1 MWRSSLSGWCN
12 SNPHSLHLVLVDF
25 PFFPKRPMTYD
36 FYELIKRFFIPCS
49 LAIKNI
55 TVLGS
60 GVMGHGIAQ
69 VSATAGYNVVLRDIK
84 QEFLDKAME
93 KIKWSLDKLV
103 TKEKISSEE
112 GATIFSRITPIVDL
126 NDAVKDAELVIEVV
140 PEIMDLKKQVYAE
153 LDKVAKPEVVFA
165 SNTSTLP
172 ITEIANTTSR
182 PDKFIGIHFFNPPQ
196 LMKLVEVIPG
206 EKTSQEI
213 TNLTQEFVKSVNKQA
228 VLCRKD
234 VPGFIINRLF
244 IPMVHE
250 ACYLQD
256 RTGST
261 LEEIDSAVKFKLGFP
276 MGIFE
281 LADFTGMDVIH
292 KATVEMHLRDKK
304 VITPHKTIEKM
315 FDEKK
320 LGQKSGEGY
329 YKYSDDKYERVELS
343 EELAQKCNPIQLVAN
358 VLNNA
363 AWLITNGASDIEEI
377 EMAARLG
384 LGLRKPLFETAK
396 EVGIKNIVDE
406 LNNLA
411 QIHGEFYKPDP
422 LLESMV

>member
-1 MWRSSLSGWCN
+1 
-12 SNPHSLHLVLVDF
+12 
-25 PFFPKRPMTYD
+25 MTV
-36 FYELIKRFFIPCS
+36 
-49 LAIKNI
+49 KNI

-103 TKEKISSEE
+103 SKEKISKEE
-112 GATIFSRITPIVDL
+112 GDSIFSRITPIVDL
-126 NDAVKDAELVIEVV
+126 NEAVKNAELVIEVV
-140 PEIMDLKKQVYAE
+140 PEIMDLKKLVYAE
-153 LDKVAKPEVVFA
+153 LDKVAGPEVIFA

-182 PDKFIGIHFFNPPQ
+182 PEKFIGIHFFNPPQ
-196 LMKLVEVIPG
+196 LMKLVEIIPG

-213 TNLTQEFVKSVNKQA
+213 TDLTQEYVKSVNKQA

-250 ACYLQD
+250 ACYAQD
-256 RTGST
+256 RTNAT

-304 VITPHKTIEKM
+304 VINPHPTIEKM
-315 FDEKK
+315 FNEKK

-329 YKYSDDKYERVELS
+329 YKYSDDKYERVSLS
-343 EELAQKCNPIQLVAN
+343 EELAEKFNPIQLVAN
-358 VLNNA
+358 ILNNA
-363 AWLITNGASDIEEI
+363 AWLITNGASDIGEI
-377 EMAARLG
+377 EKAARLG
-384 LGLRKPLFETAK
+384 LGLKKPLFETAK
-396 EVGIKNIVDE
+396 EIGIKNIIDE
-406 LNNLA
+406 LNELA
-411 QIHGEFYKPDP
+411 EKHGEFYKPDP
-422 LLESMV
+422 LLISMQ

>member
-1 MWRSSLSGWCN
+1 
-12 SNPHSLHLVLVDF
+12 
-25 PFFPKRPMTYD
+25 MT
-36 FYELIKRFFIPCS
+36 
-49 LAIKNI
+49 IKNI

-69 VSATAGYNVVLRDIK
+69 VSATAGYNIVLRDIE
-84 QEFLDKAME
+84 QGFLDKAME
-93 KIKWSLDKLV
+93 KIRWSLDKLV
-103 TKEKISSEE
+103 SKEKISKEE
-112 GATIFSRITPIVDL
+112 GDAIFGRIKPVVDL
-126 NDAVKDAELVIEVV
+126 KEAVKDAELVIEVV
-140 PEIMDLKKQVYAE
+140 PEIMDLKKKVYAE
-153 LDKVAKPEVVFA
+153 LDEVAAPEVIFA

-206 EKTSQEI
+206 EKTSKEI
-213 TNLTQEFVKSVNKQA
+213 TEITKDYVKSVNKQA

-250 ACYLQD
+250 ACFVKD
-256 RTGST
+256 RTGAT

-304 VITPHKTIEKM
+304 VINPHPLVEKM

-329 YKYSDDKYERVELS
+329 YKYSDDKYERVALS
-343 EELAQKCNPIQLVAN
+343 EELAEKCNPIQLVAN
-358 VLNNA
+358 ILNNA
-363 AWLITNGASDIEEI
+363 AWLVTNGASDIDEI
-377 EMAARLG
+377 EKAAQLG

-396 EVGIKNIVDE
+396 EIGIKNIVDE
-406 LNNLA
+406 LNKLA
-411 QIHGEFYKPDP
+411 EEYGEFYKPDP
-422 LLESMV
+422 LLVSMQ

>member
-1 MWRSSLSGWCN
+1 MKKYIIK
-12 SNPHSLHLVLVDF
+12 DTE
-25 PFFPKRPMTYD
+25 FFQSMTV
-36 FYELIKRFFIPCS
+36 
-49 LAIKNI
+49 KNI

-103 TKEKISSEE
+103 SKEKISKEE
-112 GATIFSRITPIVDL
+112 GDSIFSRITPIVDL
-126 NDAVKDAELVIEVV
+126 DEAVKNAELVIEVV
-140 PEIMDLKKQVYAE
+140 PEIMDLKKSVYAE
-153 LDKVAKPEVVFA
+153 LDKAAGPEVIFA

-182 PDKFIGIHFFNPPQ
+182 PEKFIGIHFFNPPQ

-206 EKTSQEI
+206 EKTAQEI
-213 TNLTQEFVKSVNKQA
+213 TDLTQEYVKSVNKQA

-250 ACYLQD
+250 ACYAKD
-256 RTGST
+256 RTNAT
-261 LEEIDSAVKFKLGFP
+261 LEEIDSAVKLKLGFP

-304 VITPHKTIEKM
+304 VINPHPTVEKM

-329 YKYSDDKYERVELS
+329 YKYSDDKYERVALS
-343 EELAQKCNPIQLVAN
+343 EELAEKFNPIQLVAN
-358 VLNNA
+358 ILNNA
-363 AWLITNGASDIEEI
+363 AWLITNGASDIGEI
-377 EMAARLG
+377 EKAAQLG
-384 LGLRKPLFETAK
+384 LGLKKPLFETAK
-396 EVGIKNIVDE
+396 EIGIKNIVNE
-406 LNNLA
+406 LNKLA
-411 QIHGEFYKPDP
+411 ERHGEFYKPDP
-422 LLESMV
+422 LLISMQ

>member
-1 MWRSSLSGWCN
+1 MN
-12 SNPHSLHLVLVDF
+12 
-25 PFFPKRPMTYD
+25 
-36 FYELIKRFFIPCS
+36 ELIKGIS
-49 LAIKNI
+49 EYGLLNIKNI

-93 KIKWSLDKLV
+93 KIRWSLDKLV
-103 TKEKISSEE
+103 TKEKISKEE
-112 GATIFSRITPIVDL
+112 GNSIFSRISPVVDL

-153 LDKVAKPEVVFA
+153 LDKAAKPEVIFA

-256 RTGST
+256 RTGAS

-292 KATVEMHLRDKK
+292 KATVEMYLRDKK
-304 VITPHKTIEKM
+304 VINPHKTIEKM

-363 AWLITNGASDIEEI
+363 AWLITNGASDVEEI
-377 EMAARLG
+377 EKAAKLG

-396 EVGIKNIVDE
+396 EIGIQNIVDE
-406 LNNLA
+406 LNNLTRE
-411 QIHGEFYKPDP
+411 HGEFYRPDP
-422 LLESMV
+422 LLETMI

>member
-1 MWRSSLSGWCN
+1 MS
-12 SNPHSLHLVLVDF
+12 
-25 PFFPKRPMTYD
+25 
-36 FYELIKRFFIPCS
+36 
-49 LAIKNI
+49 IKNI

-69 VSATAGYNVVLRDIK
+69 VSAAAGYNVVLRDIE
-84 QEFLDKAME
+84 QGFLDKAME
-93 KIKWSLDKLV
+93 KIRWSLDKLV
-103 TKEKISSEE
+103 TKEKISKEE
-112 GATIFSRITPIVDL
+112 GDVIFGRITPIVDL
-126 NDAVKDAELVIEVV
+126 NEAVKDAELVIEVV
-140 PEIMDLKKQVYAE
+140 PEIMDLKKKVYAE
-153 LDKVAKPEVVFA
+153 LDKVAGPEVIFA

-182 PDKFIGIHFFNPPQ
+182 PEKFIGIHFFNPPQ

-206 EKTSQEI
+206 EKTASEI
-213 TNLTQEFVKSVNKQA
+213 TKLTQEYVKSINKQA

-250 ACYLQD
+250 ACFVKD
-256 RTGST
+256 RTGAT

-304 VITPHKTIEKM
+304 VINPHPLVEKM

-329 YKYSDDKYERVELS
+329 YKYSDDKYERVTLS
-343 EELAQKCNPIQLVAN
+343 EELAKKCNPIQLVAN
-358 VLNNA
+358 ILNNA
-363 AWLITNGASDIEEI
+363 AWLVSNGASDIEEI
-377 EMAARLG
+377 EKAVQLG
-384 LGLRKPLFETAK
+384 LGLKKPLFETAK
-396 EVGIKNIVDE
+396 EIGIKNIVDE
-406 LNNLA
+406 LNKLA
-411 QIHGEFYKPDP
+411 AEHGEFYKPDP
-422 LLESMV
+422 LLESTQ

>member
-1 MWRSSLSGWCN
+1 
-12 SNPHSLHLVLVDF
+12 
-25 PFFPKRPMTYD
+25 MTV
-36 FYELIKRFFIPCS
+36 
-49 LAIKNI
+49 KNI

-103 TKEKISSEE
+103 SKEKISKEE
-112 GATIFSRITPIVDL
+112 GESIFSRITPIVDL
-126 NDAVKDAELVIEVV
+126 NEAVKNAELVIEVV
-140 PEIMDLKKQVYAE
+140 PEIMDLKKSVYAE
-153 LDKVAKPEVVFA
+153 LDKVAGPEVIFA

-182 PDKFIGIHFFNPPQ
+182 PEKFIGIHFFNPPQ

-206 EKTSQEI
+206 EKTAQEI
-213 TNLTQEFVKSVNKQA
+213 TDLTQEYVKSVNKQA

-250 ACYLQD
+250 ACFAQD
-256 RTGST
+256 RTNAT

-304 VITPHKTIEKM
+304 VINPHPTVEKM

-329 YKYSDDKYERVELS
+329 YKYSDDKYERVNLS
-343 EELAQKCNPIQLVAN
+343 EELAQKFNPIQLVAN
-358 VLNNA
+358 IVNNA
-363 AWLITNGASDIEEI
+363 AWLITNGASDIGEI
-377 EMAARLG
+377 EKAAQLG
-384 LGLRKPLFETAK
+384 LGLKKPLFETAK
-396 EVGIKNIVDE
+396 EIGIKNIVDE
-406 LNNLA
+406 LNKLTEKY
-411 QIHGEFYKPDP
+411 GEFYKPDP
-422 LLESMV
+422 LLISMQ

>member
-1 MWRSSLSGWCN
+1 MS
-12 SNPHSLHLVLVDF
+12 V
-25 PFFPKRPMTYD
+25 
-36 FYELIKRFFIPCS
+36 
-49 LAIKNI
+49 KNI

-103 TKEKISSEE
+103 SKEKISKEE
-112 GATIFSRITPIVDL
+112 GDSIFSRITPIVDL
-126 NDAVKDAELVIEVV
+126 NEAVKNAELVIEVV
-140 PEIMDLKKQVYAE
+140 PEIMDLKKSVYAE
-153 LDKVAKPEVVFA
+153 LDKAANPEVVFA

-182 PDKFIGIHFFNPPQ
+182 PEKFIGIHFFNPPQ

-213 TNLTQEFVKSVNKQA
+213 TDLTLEYVKSVNKQA
-228 VLCRKD
+228 VVCRKD

-250 ACYLQD
+250 ACYAQD
-256 RTGST
+256 RTNST

-304 VITPHKTIEKM
+304 VINPHPTVEKM

-329 YKYSDDKYERVELS
+329 YKYSDDKYERVTLS
-343 EELAQKCNPIQLVAN
+343 EELAQKFNPIQLVAN
-358 VLNNA
+358 ILNNA

-377 EMAARLG
+377 EKAAQLG
-384 LGLRKPLFETAK
+384 LGLKKPLFETAK
-396 EVGIKNIVDE
+396 EIGIKNIVDE
-406 LNNLA
+406 LNKLA
-411 QIHGEFYKPDP
+411 EKHGEFYKPDP
-422 LLESMV
+422 LLISMQ

>member
-1 MWRSSLSGWCN
+1 M
-12 SNPHSLHLVLVDF
+12 VV
-25 PFFPKRPMTYD
+25 
-36 FYELIKRFFIPCS
+36 
-49 LAIKNI
+49 KNI

-103 TKEKISSEE
+103 SKEKISKEE
-112 GATIFSRITPIVDL
+112 GESIFSRITPIVDL
-126 NDAVKDAELVIEVV
+126 NEAVKNAELIIEVV
-140 PEIMDLKKQVYAE
+140 PEIMDLKKLVYAE
-153 LDKVAKPEVVFA
+153 LDKVAGPEVIFA

-182 PDKFIGIHFFNPPQ
+182 PEKFIGIHFFNPPQ

-213 TNLTQEFVKSVNKQA
+213 TDLTQEYVKSVNKQA

-250 ACYLQD
+250 ACFAQD
-256 RTGST
+256 RTNAT

-304 VITPHKTIEKM
+304 VINPHPTVEKM

-329 YKYSDDKYERVELS
+329 YKYSDDKYERVNLS
-343 EELAQKCNPIQLVAN
+343 EELAQKFNPIQLVAN
-358 VLNNA
+358 IVNNA
-363 AWLITNGASDIEEI
+363 AWLITNGASDIGEI
-377 EMAARLG
+377 EKAAQLG
-384 LGLRKPLFETAK
+384 LGLKKPLFETAK
-396 EVGIKNIVDE
+396 EIGIKNIVDE
-406 LNNLA
+406 LNKLA
-411 QIHGEFYKPDP
+411 EKYGEFYKPDP
-422 LLESMV
+422 LLISMQ

>member
-1 MWRSSLSGWCN
+1 MMKKYVIKDTEF
-12 SNPHSLHLVLVDF
+12 HQHMLV
-25 PFFPKRPMTYD
+25 
-36 FYELIKRFFIPCS
+36 
-49 LAIKNI
+49 KNI

-103 TKEKISSEE
+103 SKEKISKEKADS
-112 GATIFSRITPIVDL
+112 IFSRIIPIVDL
-126 NDAVKDAELVIEVV
+126 KEAVKNAEMIIEVV
-140 PEIMDLKKQVYAE
+140 PEIMELKKKVYAE
-153 LDKVAKPEVVFA
+153 LDAVAGPDVIFA

-182 PDKFIGIHFFNPPQ
+182 PEKFIGIHFFNPPQ
-196 LMKLVEVIPG
+196 LMKLVEIIPG
-206 EKTSQEI
+206 EKTTQVI
-213 TNLTQEFVKSVNKQA
+213 TDLTQEYVKSVNKQA

-250 ACYLQD
+250 ACYAQD
-256 RTGST
+256 RTNAT

-304 VITPHKTIEKM
+304 VINPHPTIEKM

-329 YKYSDDKYERVELS
+329 YKYSDDKYERVALS
-343 EELAQKCNPIQLVAN
+343 EELAEKFNPIQLVAN
-358 VLNNA
+358 ILNNA
-363 AWLITNGASDIEEI
+363 AWLITNGASDISEI
-377 EMAARLG
+377 EKAAQLG

-396 EVGIKNIVDE
+396 EIGIKNIVDE
-406 LNNLA
+406 LNRLGKK
-411 QIHGEFYKPDP
+411 HGEFYKPDP
-422 LLESMV
+422 LLISML